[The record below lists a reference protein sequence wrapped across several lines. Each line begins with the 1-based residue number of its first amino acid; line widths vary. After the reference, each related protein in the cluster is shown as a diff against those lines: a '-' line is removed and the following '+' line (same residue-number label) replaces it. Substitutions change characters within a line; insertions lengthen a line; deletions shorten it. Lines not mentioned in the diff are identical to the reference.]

1 MAQIA
6 KKGKVDNN
14 IGLLKVV
21 DGVNKKDVVSI
32 TDFGRFFVVILKD
45 SVIVHF
51 HVGYEA
57 RFKRWGGVDINGE
70 AIQLTTYSWLENLVE
85 AKNEAKG
92 KEKELYPGTDV
103 TYNDVVDSM
112 VIITEANLS
121 HALTVFADA
130 DEAAKFAKE
139 RLDYLERMGN
149 KLQETMNTPVAE
161 ETEDDLKKNFEHAQK
176 AILAEEASKVAET
189 DNNPNK

>member
-6 KKGKVDNN
+6 KKGKVNNN

-70 AIQLTTYSWLENLVE
+70 ALQLTTYSWLENLVE

-92 KEKELYPGTDV
+92 KENELYPGTDV

-121 HALTVFADA
+121 HTLTAFADA

-149 KLQETMNTPVAE
+149 KLQENMNTPVAE
-161 ETEDDLKKNFEHAQK
+161 ETEDDLKKNFEHSQK
-176 AILAEEASKVAET
+176 AIIAEEAAKVAET